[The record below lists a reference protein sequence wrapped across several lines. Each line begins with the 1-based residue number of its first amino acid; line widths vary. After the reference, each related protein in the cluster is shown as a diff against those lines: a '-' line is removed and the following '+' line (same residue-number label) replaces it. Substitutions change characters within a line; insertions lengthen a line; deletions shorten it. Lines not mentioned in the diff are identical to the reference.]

1 MGVAAFG
8 VVGGYH
14 IGCHGLSKTA
24 WTGDA
29 TIAVP
34 SIYPVIKNLD
44 QHRFIY
50 IEIIVNIFCKVFC
63 PRIYI
68 CSHVFLS

>member
-50 IEIIVNIFCKVFC
+50 IEEEIAKLNTHHEKMNLYAI
-63 PRIYI
+63 
-68 CSHVFLS
+68 L